1 MSKKAKTYI
10 AIAAVVAILCLF
22 PFPYVY
28 SQTISMT
35 KLDAAGGT
43 LGHVDVTFQY
53 RASRSL
59 LFGKQIKQI
68 TVDEFDGH
76 TGISSSRIADF
87 QKDISDPSNEPMRY
101 TGSIM
106 AHNDGY
112 QHYLGYE
119 LYLSPDCSR
128 ICIDAEYDD
137 VQSYYLYSSSAADST
152 SDLIDYFDVRFE

>member
-1 MSKKAKTYI
+1 MSKKAKTCI

-22 PFPYVY
+22 PFPYAY
-28 SQTISMT
+28 SQTVSMT
-35 KLDAAGGT
+35 KLDATGET
-43 LGHVDVTFQY
+43 LDHVDVTFQY

-76 TGISSSRIADF
+76 MGISS
-87 QKDISDPSNEPMRY
+87 
-101 TGSIM
+101 
-106 AHNDGY
+106 
-112 QHYLGYE
+112 
-119 LYLSPDCSR
+119 SR

-137 VQSYYLYSSSAADST
+137 VQSYYLYSSSATDST